1 MIVWEIK
8 FDITWNARILFE
20 KKESFISGAKTNGI
34 DSKKQAGEIKRVYK
48 FFIKNLN
55 RIVLAIPTIQ
65 EETNRFISKFF
76 EPILTLFVSIRKVW
90 NSNEIRISI
99 LDIFEKEILPT
110 ITYVTL
116 VMKDKRNIIGI
127 KIIL

>member
-1 MIVWEIK
+1 M
-8 FDITWNARILFE
+8 DITWNARILFE
-20 KKESFISGAKTNGI
+20 KKEPFVSGAKTNGI

-76 EPILTLFVSIRKVW
+76 ESILTLSVSIRNVW

-99 LDIFEKEILPT
+99 LDIFEKEILPA
-110 ITYVTL
+110 ITYITL

>member
-1 MIVWEIK
+1 M
-8 FDITWNARILFE
+8 DITWNARILFE
-20 KKESFISGAKTNGI
+20 KKEPFDSGAKTNGI

-76 EPILTLFVSIRKVW
+76 ESILTLSVSIRKVW

-99 LDIFEKEILPT
+99 LDIFEKEILPA
-110 ITYVTL
+110 ITYITL

>member
-1 MIVWEIK
+1 M
-8 FDITWNARILFE
+8 DITWNARILFE
-20 KKESFISGAKTNGI
+20 KKEPFISGAKTNGI

-76 EPILTLFVSIRKVW
+76 ESILTLSVSIRNVW

-99 LDIFEKEILPT
+99 LDIFEKEILPA
-110 ITYVTL
+110 ITYITL

>member
-1 MIVWEIK
+1 L
-8 FDITWNARILFE
+8 DRTWNARILFE
-20 KKESFISGAKTNGI
+20 KKEPFVSGAKTNGI

-76 EPILTLFVSIRKVW
+76 ESILTLSVSIRNVW

-99 LDIFEKEILPT
+99 LDIFEKEILPA

-116 VMKDKRNIIGI
+116 VMEDKRNIIGI

>member
-1 MIVWEIK
+1 M
-8 FDITWNARILFE
+8 DITWNARILFE
-20 KKESFISGAKTNGI
+20 KKEPFVSGAKTNGI

-55 RIVLAIPTIQ
+55 RIVLVIPTIQ

-76 EPILTLFVSIRKVW
+76 ESILTLSVSIRNVW

-99 LDIFEKEILPT
+99 LDIFEKEILPA
-110 ITYVTL
+110 ITYITL

>member
-1 MIVWEIK
+1 
-8 FDITWNARILFE
+8 
-20 KKESFISGAKTNGI
+20 
-34 DSKKQAGEIKRVYK
+34 
-48 FFIKNLN
+48 
-55 RIVLAIPTIQ
+55 VLAIPTIQ

>member
-1 MIVWEIK
+1 M
-8 FDITWNARILFE
+8 
-20 KKESFISGAKTNGI
+20 
-34 DSKKQAGEIKRVYK
+34 YK

>member
-1 MIVWEIK
+1 M
-8 FDITWNARILFE
+8 DITWNARILFE
-20 KKESFISGAKTNGI
+20 KKEPFVSGAKTNGI

-76 EPILTLFVSIRKVW
+76 ESILTLSVSIRKVW

-99 LDIFEKEILPT
+99 LDIFEKEILPA
-110 ITYVTL
+110 ITYITL

>member
-1 MIVWEIK
+1 M
-8 FDITWNARILFE
+8 DITWNARILFE
-20 KKESFISGAKTNGI
+20 KKEPFVSGAKTNGI

-55 RIVLAIPTIQ
+55 RIVLVIPTIQ

-76 EPILTLFVSIRKVW
+76 ESILTLSVSIRKVW

-99 LDIFEKEILPT
+99 LDIFEKEILPA
-110 ITYVTL
+110 ITYITL

>member
-1 MIVWEIK
+1 L
-8 FDITWNARILFE
+8 DITWNARILFE
-20 KKESFISGAKTNGI
+20 KKEPFVSGAKTNGI

-76 EPILTLFVSIRKVW
+76 ESILTLSVSIRNVW

-99 LDIFEKEILPT
+99 LDIFEKEILPA
-110 ITYVTL
+110 ITYITL

>member
-1 MIVWEIK
+1 
-8 FDITWNARILFE
+8 
-20 KKESFISGAKTNGI
+20 
-34 DSKKQAGEIKRVYK
+34 
-48 FFIKNLN
+48 
-55 RIVLAIPTIQ
+55 VLAIPTIQ

-76 EPILTLFVSIRKVW
+76 ESILTLSVSIRKVW

-99 LDIFEKEILPT
+99 LDIFEKEILPA
-110 ITYVTL
+110 ITYITL

>member
-1 MIVWEIK
+1 M
-8 FDITWNARILFE
+8 DITWNARILFE
-20 KKESFISGAKTNGI
+20 NKEPFVSGAKTNGI

-76 EPILTLFVSIRKVW
+76 ESILTLSVSIRNVW

-99 LDIFEKEILPT
+99 LDIFEKEILPA
-110 ITYVTL
+110 ITYITL

>member
-1 MIVWEIK
+1 M
-8 FDITWNARILFE
+8 DITWNARILFE
-20 KKESFISGAKTNGI
+20 KKEPFVSGAKTNGI

-76 EPILTLFVSIRKVW
+76 ESILTLSVSIRKVW

-99 LDIFEKEILPT
+99 LDIFEKEILPA
-110 ITYVTL
+110 ITYITL
-116 VMKDKRNIIGI
+116 VMKDRRNIIGI

>member
-1 MIVWEIK
+1 L
-8 FDITWNARILFE
+8 DITWNARILFE
-20 KKESFISGAKTNGI
+20 KKEPFVSGAKTNGI

-76 EPILTLFVSIRKVW
+76 ESILTLSVSIRNVW

-99 LDIFEKEILPT
+99 LDIFEKEILPA
-110 ITYVTL
+110 ITYITL
-116 VMKDKRNIIGI
+116 VMKDKRKIIGI